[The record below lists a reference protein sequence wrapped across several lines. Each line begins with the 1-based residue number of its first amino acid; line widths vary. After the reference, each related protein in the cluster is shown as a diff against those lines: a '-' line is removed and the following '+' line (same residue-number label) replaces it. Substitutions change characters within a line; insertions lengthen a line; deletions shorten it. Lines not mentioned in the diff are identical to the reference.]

1 LDVGGA
7 YNVSSGSMSL
17 STGVGALKLTSGGA
31 LQQIVAGNS
40 EESIVN
46 KDYIFGNVFAK
57 KITALNGIISL
68 ESTGLI
74 PTTAGIDLN
83 VGLFGLNSSVKM
95 LPLGDILVTSV
106 TGPTGITVTSTSNI
120 TQTAALIATLIGST
134 STIVGASSGPTI
146 VDGAV
151 IALGGTGATEPAV
164 LGTTFLKLFSKHT
177 HPSPNG
183 PTGPLSPEFAGQ
195 LISTVSKK
203 VFLSA

>member
-1 LDVGGA
+1 LR
-7 YNVSSGSMSL
+7 
-17 STGVGALKLTSGGA
+17 LTSGGS

-46 KDYIFGNVFAK
+46 KDYIFGNIFAK
-57 KITALNGIISL
+57 KITALTGMMSFETTSIIPL
-68 ESTGLI
+68 TG
-74 PTTAGIDLN
+74 GIDLN
-83 VGLFGLNSSVKM
+83 VGLLGAFGTMKI
-95 LPLGDILVTSV
+95 LPTGDITIVSTLGLAGVT
-106 TGPTGITVTSTSNI
+106 TTAPIGNI
-120 TQTAALIATLIGST
+120 TQLAGLVASMIGTT
-134 STIVGASSGPTI
+134 STIVGSSSSPTI
-146 VDGAV
+146 IDGAV
-151 IALGGTGATEPAV
+151 IALGGTGATEPAM